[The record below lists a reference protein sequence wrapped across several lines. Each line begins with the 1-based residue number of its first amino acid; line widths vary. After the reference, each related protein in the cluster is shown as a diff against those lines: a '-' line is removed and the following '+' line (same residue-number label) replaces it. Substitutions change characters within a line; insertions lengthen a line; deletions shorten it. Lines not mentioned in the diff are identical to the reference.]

1 MEATPLVGAMP
12 PAGATPPAGAI
23 PPVGATSPAGAVPPV
38 GAAPD
43 PRDAEWMWEA
53 EEIEVL
59 NISFTL
65 TPGPRNCPPTLT
77 VLEAFSIIF
86 PHSLLQHLVDDTNS
100 YASQHQQH
108 QQLTSITKEELC
120 MYFAILLAMSMKTA
134 PSMKD
139 HWKGDSL
146 LGTPASQQHCLTTAL
161 DSRSESLY

>member
-1 MEATPLVGAMP
+1 
-12 PAGATPPAGAI
+12 
-23 PPVGATSPAGAVPPV
+23 V

-146 LGTPASQQHCLTTAL
+146 LGTPQME
-161 DSRSESLY
+161 SRFIFLLEQLHI